1 MSSGVFADCFPEK
14 KRRSQSALFSDP
26 TFVLVCLIL
35 FHLIGAGH
43 VLHALFR
50 VRTPS
55 ATIAWMV
62 CLIAFPWVTVP
73 IYWVFG
79 RNQFV
84 GYVQARQS
92 QDQTFNRE
100 TKALEK
106 SLRPHEVEPE
116 TAFLRTAIA
125 IGGIPQTRGNDAD
138 LLIDGKEIF
147 ESIFTSIASA
157 QDYLLIHFYIIKND
171 RVGTRFKDALL
182 ERARAGVRIHFLFD
196 ELGSHSLPN
205 SYLRELTEAGVKC
218 HPFGRTRHWWSRLQ
232 LNFRNHRKI
241 IVIDGHDAFIGG
253 VNVGDEYLGRS
264 EKFGHW
270 RDTHLRLQGPAVQA
284 VQLVFLEDWYWACR
298 EIPEVDWQSNRE
310 SEDATVAII
319 PTGPA
324 DDRPSFQLLIAE
336 AANTARERFWLA
348 SPYFVPD
355 DGILTALQSAALRGV
370 DVRILLP
377 EKPDHLLV
385 WLSSFTYYRQTLPYG
400 IKLHR
405 YEEGFMHQKA
415 FLIDDA
421 TAAVGTGNLDN
432 RSLRLNFEIT
442 ALLNAPAHIAEIAKM
457 FEEDFESAREVSRDE
472 FLDKPLPFRLAAKL
486 ARLLAPIQ

>member
-1 MSSGVFADCFPEK
+1 MLSHPN
-14 KRRSQSALFSDP
+14 L
-26 TFVLVCLIL
+26 VLASLVLLHI
-35 FHLIGAGH
+35 IGAAH
-43 VLHALFR
+43 VFHALFR

-55 ATIAWMV
+55 GTIAWIV
-62 CLIAFPWVTVP
+62 CLIAFPWITVP

-79 RNQFV
+79 RNQFT
-84 GYVQARQS
+84 GYVQARQTV
-92 QDQTFNRE
+92 DLTLNRE

-106 SLRPHEVEPE
+106 SLFPHEISPS
-116 TAFLRTAIA
+116 TAFMRTAIA
-125 IGGIPQTRGNDAD
+125 LGGIPQTRGNDAD

-147 ESIFTSIASA
+147 ETIFSSIARA
-157 QDYLLIHFYIIKND
+157 QEYLLIHFYIVKND
-171 RVGTRFKDALL
+171 RVGTRFKEALI
-182 ERARAGVRIHFLFD
+182 ERAQAGVRIHFLFD

-205 SYLRELTEAGVKC
+205 SYLRELRAAGIEC
-218 HPFGRTRHWWSRLQ
+218 RPFGRTRHWWSRLQ

-241 IVIDGHDAFIGG
+241 IVIDGRDAFIGG

-298 EIPEVDWQSNRE
+298 QIPEVNWECNRKA
-310 SEDATVAII
+310 EDADVAII

-336 AANTARERFWLA
+336 AANTARDRFWIA

-355 DGILTALQSAALRGV
+355 DGILTSLQAAALRGV

-377 EKPDHLLV
+377 EKPDHILV

-400 IKLHR
+400 IKLYR
-405 YEEGFMHQKA
+405 YEVGFMHQKA
-415 FLIDDA
+415 FLIDDV

-442 ALLNAPAHIAEIAKM
+442 AILSAPAHISEIKTM
-457 FEEDFESAREVSRDE
+457 FLEDFEDAREVSRDE
-472 FLDKPLPFRLAAKL
+472 FLDKPLLFRLAAKL
-486 ARLLAPIQ
+486 SRLLAPIQ